1 MKRATV
7 DAQAFADA
15 MNKVS
20 KVLRKS
26 PLPILEEIAVCIQH
40 GRCTLTATD
49 LETWLVAEIP
59 TLGDDMSFVLSRTK
73 DVMKACSHFE
83 GELAITLVFKDEK
96 DGTLEVRCGQRAAE
110 FSVSSHEDYP
120 ECGTVEDGTSLR
132 VNAAAL
138 FRRIERV
145 RYAAEKGCLDR
156 RPQSACVQ
164 FREDRIFSLDG
175 RRMACDT
182 QPGTVFPA
190 PCLLLGDALTHL
202 RAFGENEVAVQIG
215 AHKVCFSDE
224 TLKLYVRRYGVDTY
238 DPDAAIPKAYREVI
252 TVQTDELLRELT
264 YLKECIGSC
273 TFPYV
278 RFAGQELSMN
288 VPSGRFTT
296 RVSMVGRG
304 DLAIGF
310 NLRYMLDALKQF
322 RKSQRCGS
330 NSAVPIRPS
339 WSRQRG
345 AAILRWCCRF
355 GSVMKW
361 PPETKKKMG
370 DAPSKN
376 EKETAI

>member
-1 MKRATV
+1 MMRFTV
-7 DAQAFADA
+7 DARAFSDA
-15 MNKVS
+15 MSKVS

-26 PLPILEEIAVCIQH
+26 PLPILEEIAVH
-40 GRCTLTATD
+40 VKNGLCTLTATD
-49 LETWLVAEIP
+49 FDTWLVAELP
-59 TLGDDMSFVLSRTK
+59 ARGDDVSFVFSRTK
-73 DVMKACSHFE
+73 DVMKACAHFE
-83 GELAITLVFKDEK
+83 GELAIAFVPKDER
-96 DGTLEVRCGQRAAE
+96 DGKIEVLCGQRSAE
-110 FSVSSHEDYP
+110 FPVIAHEDYP
-120 ECGTVEDGTSLR
+120 ECGTIEDGISLR
-132 VNAAAL
+132 LNAAAL
-138 FRRIERV
+138 FRRVERV

-164 FREDRIFSLDG
+164 FREDRVFSLDG

-190 PCLLLGDALTHL
+190 PCLLRGDALTHL
-202 RAFGENEVAVQIG
+202 RAFGENEVTVQIG
-215 AHKVCFSDE
+215 ANKVCFSDE

-238 DPDAAIPKAYREVI
+238 DPDAAIPKSYREVI
-252 TVQTDELLRELT
+252 TVKTDELLRELT

-322 RKSQRCGS
+322 RKEPMVRIKLSGPYT
-330 NSAVPIRPS
+330 PIVIDAEGCSDFALVLPVRL
-339 WSRQRG
+339 RDEM
-345 AAILRWCCRF
+345 AA
-355 GSVMKW
+355 
-361 PPETKKKMG
+361 
-370 DAPSKN
+370 
-376 EKETAI
+376 

>member
-1 MKRATV
+1 MKKITV
-7 DAQAFADA
+7 DAKAFAEA

-20 KVLRKS
+20 RVLKKS
-26 PLPILEEIAVCIQH
+26 AIPILEEIAVSVKAGC
-40 GRCTLTATD
+40 CTLAATD
-49 LETWLVAEIP
+49 MDTWLIAELP
-59 TLGDDMSFVLSRTK
+59 ACGDDLSFVFQRTK
-73 DVMKACSHFE
+73 DVMKACAHFE
-83 GELAITLVFKDEK
+83 GELALSLDTEDKK
-96 DGTLEVRCGQRAAE
+96 NWKLELCCGQRAAT
-110 FSVSSHEDYP
+110 FTVASHEDYP
-120 ECGTVEDGTSLR
+120 ECGTIEDGISLR
-132 VNAAAL
+132 LNAAAL
-138 FRRIERV
+138 FRRVERV

-164 FREDRIFSLDG
+164 FREDRVFSLDG

-182 QPGTVFPA
+182 QPDTVFPV

-252 TVQTDELLRELT
+252 TVKTDELLRELT

-322 RKSQRCGS
+322 RKEPTVRIKLSGPYT
-330 NSAVPIRPS
+330 PIVVEAEGRSDFALVLPV
-339 WSRQRG
+339 RLRDEM
-345 AAILRWCCRF
+345 AA
-355 GSVMKW
+355 
-361 PPETKKKMG
+361 
-370 DAPSKN
+370 
-376 EKETAI
+376 